1 MKKLFLMFVLALVLI
16 SSCNGEDEEISASTA
31 YIGGV
36 SGVSLSFL
44 EGTPLDEFV
53 VSEDIPVKLLL
64 RNEGEYD
71 LDENSIEVRLWGVD
85 MASFGLS
92 SDYVS
97 IDSSLRGVQ
106 KGLIEEGAEK
116 IVDMGTMNYDG
127 TVVTS
132 LDVVLKS
139 DVCYPY
145 VTNSNLNLCM
155 SSSAIENVEEEA
167 ACSVSGNK
175 VVDGSVSSG
184 PVQLTSLTEQF
195 EGSNRLVFKFKVE
208 NSGEGNVYRPGSSC
222 SDLVTASNQR
232 LNEDII
238 HVTLPE
244 DFLCFFSEGDE
255 SNEGD
260 IKLGSDAEKT
270 LTCYVEVENQGFS
283 FEKNI
288 DMSLE
293 YKYIDTSSVDFTI
306 LES

>member
-1 MKKLFLMFVLALVLI
+1 MKKLFLMFVLAAILI
-16 SSCNGEDEEISASTA
+16 SSCETGDEKISVSTA
-31 YIGGV
+31 YVGGV
-36 SGVSLSFL
+36 NGVSLSFL
-44 EGTPLDEFV
+44 ESAPLDEFV
-53 VSEDIPVKLLL
+53 VGEDVPVKLTL
-64 RNEGEYD
+64 RNEGEHD
-71 LDENSIEVRLWGVD
+71 LSENSIELRLWGVD

-97 IDSSLRGVQ
+97 VESSLRGVQ

-116 IVDMGTMNYDG
+116 IVDMGSMNYDG

-132 LDVVLKS
+132 LGVVLKS

-145 VTNSNLNLCM
+145 VTSSNLNLCM
-155 SSSAIENVEEEA
+155 SSSSIENAEEEV
-167 ACSVSGNK
+167 ACNIGGNK
-175 VVDGSVSSG
+175 VVEGSVSSG
-184 PVQLTSLTEQF
+184 PVQLTSVTEQF

-208 NSGEGNVYRPGSSC
+208 NSGEGKVYRLGSSC
-222 SDLVTASNQR
+222 SDLVIASNQR

-260 IKLGSDAEKT
+260 IRLGSDGEKT

-283 FEKNI
+283 FERNI

>member
-1 MKKLFLMFVLALVLI
+1 MFVVATLLI
-16 SSCNGEDEEISASTA
+16 SSCNGEDEEISVSTA
-31 YIGGV
+31 YVGGV
-36 SGVSLSFL
+36 EGVSLSFL
-44 EGTPLDEFV
+44 EGAPINEFV
-53 VSEDIPVKLLL
+53 VGGDVPVKLLL
-64 RNEGEYD
+64 RNEGEHD

-92 SDYVS
+92 SNYVS
-97 IDSSLRGVQ
+97 VDSSLRGVQ

-116 IVDMGTMNYDG
+116 IVDMGTMNYGG

-145 VTNSNLNLCM
+145 TTSANLNLCM
-155 SSSAIENVEEEA
+155 SSGAIENVEEEA
-167 ACSVSGNK
+167 ACSVGGNK
-175 VVDGSVSSG
+175 VVSGSVSSG

-208 NSGEGNVYRPGSSC
+208 NSGNGNVYRTGSSC
-222 SDLVTASNQR
+222 TDLVTASNQR
-232 LNEDII
+232 LNEDIT

-260 IKLGSDAEKT
+260 IKLGPGAEKT

-283 FEKNI
+283 FERNI